1 MSDSDQEIAFRFAVD
16 RVNSDRTVLPNTRLT
31 AQIERIPHQDSFY
44 AAKQG
49 NSQALVKRTSLA
61 IHFLVVVQLI
71 HRLAQADISCTT
83 TARLF
88 FFPLL
93 AHGRPTWPILPLL
106 IIMIITHAIQFNL
119 PLRNEAAVKREA
131 ITRPSLVPM
140 PVPVRV
146 RPPRAAA
153 TARPAAL
160 FIRAPSIPS
169 YSANAQLIGA
179 AADPPVR
186 SFASRVECAP
196 IRVLRRSID
205 FFTAR

>member
-1 MSDSDQEIAFRFAVD
+1 
-16 RVNSDRTVLPNTRLT
+16 
-31 AQIERIPHQDSFY
+31 
-44 AAKQG
+44 
-49 NSQALVKRTSLA
+49 
-61 IHFLVVVQLI
+61 
-71 HRLAQADISCTT
+71 
-83 TARLF
+83 
-88 FFPLL
+88 
-93 AHGRPTWPILPLL
+93 
-106 IIMIITHAIQFNL
+106 MIITHAIQFNL

-153 TARPAAL
+153 TARPAARPAAL